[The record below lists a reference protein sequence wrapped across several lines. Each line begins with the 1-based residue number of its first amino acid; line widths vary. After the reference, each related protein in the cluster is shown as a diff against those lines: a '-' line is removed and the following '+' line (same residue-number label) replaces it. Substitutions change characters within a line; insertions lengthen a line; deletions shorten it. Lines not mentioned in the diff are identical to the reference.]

1 MQYRTSIVDVPQ
13 RLTVRRIATEGIL
26 AYDIDNAYPQRVMDI
41 IKGSGTAFR
50 CNEIYAKFI
59 TGQGFADQSFYKA
72 KVNQLGQTNDFIL
85 RKTANDLAMFR
96 GFAFH
101 VNYNANYQVTDVYS
115 IPFEHCRLAVEKD
128 SYTPYAVAVYDDW
141 NKRRLKQ
148 IKKENIDIIN
158 FFNPEK
164 VEEEV
169 IEAGGFDKYKGQIL
183 YFSVDGH
190 EYPTATAD
198 PVLEDC
204 VTDGQIK
211 VKKYRDIT
219 TNFMASH
226 IYINRAVTED
236 GDSTDDLNGVLSSF
250 QGSENSSKIMRVD
263 SAEESQDPKLI
274 KVDYQDTD
282 KLFEYT
288 ESSVQDN
295 IRMNYGMAS
304 ILIGK
309 EVSGKLGTAGEE
321 IEAVESYNKK
331 TADERLIIEE
341 VYKKIFAFYYM
352 PINPTD
358 DYSIIPLTAT
368 SENVDSQNLA
378 TVIGIGGVQA
388 ITTILVDPVL
398 TTEQK
403 TNMIRVIFGV
413 DENSA
418 KAMVY
423 GTTITE

>member
-1 MQYRTSIVDVPQ
+1 MVYRTSIVDVPQ
-13 RLTVRRIATEGIL
+13 RLTVKRIATEGIL

-101 VNYNANYQVTDVYS
+101 VNYNANYQITDVYS

-141 NKRRLKQ
+141 NKRRFKQ
-148 IKKENIDIIN
+148 IKKESIDIIN

-236 GDSTDDLNGVLSSF
+236 GDSTDDLNGVLASF
-250 QGSENSSKIMRVD
+250 QGADNSSKIMRVD
-263 SAEESQDPKLI
+263 SADETQDPKLI

-295 IRMNYGMAS
+295 IRKNYGTPSALVDS
-304 ILIGK
+304 DIK
-309 EVSGKLGTAGEE
+309 AGFSTD
-321 IEAVESYNKK
+321 IISQAYDYYSYI
-331 TADERLIIEE
+331 TYDERLIIEE
-341 VYKKIFAFYYM
+341 VFAKVYGFFAVD
-352 PINPTD
+352 INPTKN
-358 DYSIIPLTAT
+358 YSIIPL
-368 SENVDSQNLA
+368 
-378 TVIGIGGVQA
+378 
-388 ITTILVDPVL
+388 
-398 TTEQK
+398 K
-403 TNMIRVIFGV
+403 
-413 DENSA
+413 
-418 KAMVY
+418 Y
-423 GTTITE
+423 GTNNV

>member
-1 MQYRTSIVDVPQ
+1 MKQRTSLVDIPQ
-13 RLTVRRIATEGIL
+13 RLTVKRIASEGVL

-41 IKGSGTAFR
+41 IKGSATAFR
-50 CNEIYAKFI
+50 CNEIYTKFI
-59 TGQGFADQSFYKA
+59 VGQGFADKTFYKS

-85 RKTANDLAMFR
+85 RKAGNDLAMFR
-96 GFAFH
+96 GFALH
-101 VNYNANYQVTDVYS
+101 VNYNANYQITDVYS
-115 IPFEHCRLAVEKD
+115 VAFEHCRLAVEKD
-128 SYTPYAVAVYDDW
+128 SYVPYAIAVYDDW
-141 NKRRLKQ
+141 NRRKSRQ
-148 IKKENIDIIN
+148 IKKENIDFIN

-169 IEAGGFDKYKGQIL
+169 IAAGGFDKYKGQIL

-190 EYPTATAD
+190 EYPTATSD

-204 VTDGQIK
+204 VTDGEIK

-226 IYINRAVTED
+226 IYINRAITED
-236 GDSTDDLNGVLSSF
+236 GDSTDDLNSVLTSF
-250 QGSENSSKIMRVD
+250 QGADNSSKIMRVD

-295 IRMNYGMAS
+295 IRMNYGLAS

-309 EVSGKLGTAGEE
+309 EVAGKLGSASEE

-341 VYKKIFAFYYM
+341 VFKKVFTYYYM
-352 PINPTD
+352 PINPTN
-358 DYSIIPLTAT
+358 DYSIIPITAT

-378 TVIGIGGVQA
+378 AVIGVGGVQS

-398 TTEQK
+398 TNEQK

-423 GTTITE
+423 GTTIIE